1 MNKEK
6 IYLEQNNK
14 EALIIEARSSKEL
27 ARCVGELE
35 NSGVQI
41 RNITLKG
48 EQNKQI
54 DCSPFN

>member
-6 IYLEQNNK
+6 INLEQNNK

-27 ARCVGELE
+27 AKCIGELE

-41 RNITLKG
+41 RNIKNEKEYKKT
-48 EQNKQI
+48 N
-54 DCSPFN
+54 